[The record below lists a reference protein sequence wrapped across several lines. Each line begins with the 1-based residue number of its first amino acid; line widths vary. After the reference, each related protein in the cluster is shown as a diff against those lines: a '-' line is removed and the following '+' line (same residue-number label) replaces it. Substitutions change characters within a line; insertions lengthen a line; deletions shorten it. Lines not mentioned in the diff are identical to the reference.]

1 MTKSQRSEAVI
12 AAAARAE
19 ARAGGQDPAQLE
31 LMAPTR
37 FHPVDD
43 DTRHSQ
49 VQELVKRDR
58 AGRPPGAQNRTT
70 RDMLD
75 FIRKTLGDPMLESA
89 RWAMHTP
96 ASLAKELGCSI
107 AEAFDRL
114 ERIRADL
121 RPYFYAK
128 QAPVDADGK
137 PAPWLTMTFGDQNAR
152 PQGLAPPDRPPW
164 EYLDVTPQETQQKQA
179 LPASSDVRSHGDQ
192 SHDEE

>member
-1 MTKSQRSEAVI
+1 MTKPHASEVVI
-12 AAAARAE
+12 AAADRAAARGDGAP
-19 ARAGGQDPAQLE
+19 AAQLE
-31 LMAPTR
+31 LMPPTR

-43 DTRHSQ
+43 DRQHRRVVES
-49 VQELVKRDR
+49 VRRDR

-75 FIRKTLGDPMLESA
+75 FIRKTLGDPALESA

-96 ASLAKELGCSI
+96 ESLSKELGCTLL
-107 AEAFDRL
+107 EAFDRL

-137 PAPWLTMTFGDQNAR
+137 PAPWLTLQVGGYGGGEGL
-152 PQGLAPPDRPPW
+152 PQAGRPPW
-164 EYLDVTPQETQQKQA
+164 SYLDHDPQETQQKQA
-179 LPASSDVRSHGDQ
+179 LPASADGVSHGDAKP
-192 SHDEE
+192 EGE

>member
-1 MTKSQRSEAVI
+1 MTKSHVSEAVI
-12 AAAARAE
+12 AAADRAAARGDDA
-19 ARAGGQDPAQLE
+19 AAQLE
-31 LMAPTR
+31 LMPPTR

-43 DTRHSQ
+43 DRQHRKVVES
-49 VQELVKRDR
+49 VQRDR

-96 ASLAKELGCSI
+96 ESLAEELGCSK

-137 PAPWLTMTFGDQNAR
+137 PAPWLTLQVGGYGGAA
-152 PQGLAPPDRPPW
+152 GLAVDGKPPW
-164 EYLDVTPQETQQKQA
+164 TYLDHDPQETQQNQA
-179 LPASSDVRSHGDQ
+179 LPQSPDGVSHGDV
-192 SHDEE
+192 SHRDK